1 MLEVREE
8 SGGQERSNAQGGGA
22 HDLSKV
28 SREVPQREG
37 F

>member
-1 MLEVREE
+1 VLEMREE
-8 SGGQERSNAQGGGA
+8 PGGQERSNAQGGCA

-28 SREVPQREG
+28 AREVPQREG